1 MPISVTVADLDA
13 GGPAWQAVLPEPLA
27 TIGRNPASD
36 LVLQDPDKHVSRLHA
51 TIEQR
56 ADGHYLVVNS
66 KVNPIL
72 VDGVACQPGAS
83 VALRDGACVCMH
95 PFELVVRLERAA
107 PPPSAAAG
115 GDNFGWL
122 GDTGPGHGAAD
133 PFGLNHAARRPP
145 PTAALP
151 PDLFRRDPAPPQS
164 GLVAGLGGAD
174 ARSFSA
180 PPSLDP
186 LALLAAGASGL
197 GRAPAS
203 PSSSAAQSLSLD
215 ALLGPATAGA
225 GAPLVDFGGHQRAPG
240 GSVALDHVH
249 DFNLPFSA
257 APAATA
263 QPADAIDLALD
274 WLNELEPAPQP
285 QPQPHPPP
293 PAPVAPAASVAPA
306 AAAAAPVAPVAPG
319 DGTAA
324 AAFLRGLGS
333 AGIRIAPEQEAEFLE
348 KAGAVVQVAVQ
359 GLVTLLL
366 ARGEIKKELRAEE
379 RTMLASRANNPLKF
393 MGSAD
398 EALRFLF
405 SPGAGNAAA
414 FLSPAKAIEDACEE
428 LVAHELGLVAGM
440 RAAVIGA
447 IKRFD
452 PEALEQKAGKGSALI
467 AMQRKA
473 RLWESYVEQ
482 YAQIERDM
490 ADNLDRLFERD
501 FLGAYTDQVRRMGKK

>member
-1 MPISVTVADLDA
+1 MPISVTVTDLDV

-27 TIGRNPASD
+27 TIGRNPSSD
-36 LVLQDPDKHVSRLHA
+36 LVLQDSDKHISRLHA

-107 PPPSAAAG
+107 ARPLAAAG
-115 GDNFGWL
+115 GDNFAWL
-122 GDTGPGHGAAD
+122 GDTGPGPGAGAAD
-133 PFGLNHAARRPP
+133 PFGLNHAAHRPP
-145 PTAALP
+145 PPPALP
-151 PDLFRRDPAPPQS
+151 PDLFRRDPAPPSS

-186 LALLAAGASGL
+186 LALLGASASGL
-197 GRAPAS
+197 GRAAAS
-203 PSSSAAQSLSLD
+203 PSSSGAQSLSLD
-215 ALLGPATAGA
+215 ALLGPSTAGA

-240 GSVALDHVH
+240 GSSALDHVH

-257 APAATA
+257 APATA
-263 QPADAIDLALD
+263 PAPADAIDLALD

-285 QPQPHPPP
+285 APAAPAAPVVVAPAAP
-293 PAPVAPAASVAPA
+293 AAPAPVAAGDGA
-306 AAAAAPVAPVAPG
+306 AAG
-319 DGTAA
+319 
-324 AAFLRGLGS
+324 AFLRGLGS
-333 AGIRIAPEQEAEFLE
+333 AGIRIAPEQEDEFLE

-414 FLSPAKAIEDACEE
+414 FLSPARAIEDACDE

-452 PEALEQKAGKGSALI
+452 PDALEQKAGKGSALI

>member
-1 MPISVTVADLDA
+1 MPISVTVTDLDA

-27 TIGRNPASD
+27 TIGRNPSSD

-51 TIEQR
+51 SIEQR
-56 ADGHYLVVNS
+56 ADGHYLFVNS

-72 VDGVACQPGAS
+72 VDGVACPPGAS

-95 PFELVVRLERAA
+95 PFELVVRFERAA
-107 PPPSAAAG
+107 QRPSSASLAAAG
-115 GDNFGWL
+115 GDSFAWL
-122 GDTGPGHGAAD
+122 GDAGPGAGAGAAD
-133 PFGLNHAARRPP
+133 PFGLNHAVRRA
-145 PTAALP
+145 PTPAALP
-151 PDLFRRDPAPPQS
+151 PDLFRHEPAPPQS
-164 GLVAGLGGAD
+164 GLVAGIGGAD
-174 ARSFSA
+174 ARGFS
-180 PPSLDP
+180 PPSSLDP
-186 LALLAAGASGL
+186 LALLGAGASGL
-197 GRAPAS
+197 GRAAAS
-203 PSSSAAQSLSLD
+203 QPVSAAHSLSLD

-240 GSVALDHVH
+240 GSAALDHVH
-249 DFNLPFSA
+249 DFNLPFSPPPAGATSAAGAADASLDWLSELEPQPASTAPVVAAVSSAGA
-257 APAATA
+257 APAV
-263 QPADAIDLALD
+263 PAA
-274 WLNELEPAPQP
+274 
-285 QPQPHPPP
+285 PP
-293 PAPVAPAASVAPA
+293 PAAVGDGAAAS
-306 AAAAAPVAPVAPG
+306 
-319 DGTAA
+319 
-324 AAFLRGLGS
+324 AFLRGLGS

-414 FLSPAKAIEDACEE
+414 FLSPAKAIEDACDE

-447 IKRFD
+447 IRRFD
-452 PEALEQKAGKGSALI
+452 PATLEQKAGKGSALI
-467 AMQRKA
+467 PMARKA
-473 RLWESYVEQ
+473 RLWESYLEQ
-482 YAQIERDM
+482 YAQVERDM